1 MKILAFETSCDD
13 TSIALFEDAKLI
25 TMHTKSQ
32 IKIHN
37 ETGGVV
43 PEIASREHANVIFSV
58 LDTVLREGNTTLQN
72 IDYIAVTTHPGLV
85 PSLLTG
91 ITVASTLSEVLQI
104 PILPI
109 NHIEAHIFSNWLERD
124 ESEIQFPL
132 VCLTVSGGHNEV
144 WYMNDMWTKE
154 KLGQT
159 QDDAG

>member
-1 MKILAFETSCDD
+1 M
-13 TSIALFEDAKLI
+13 
-25 TMHTKSQ
+25 
-32 IKIHN
+32 
-37 ETGGVV
+37 V
-43 PEIASREHANVIFSV
+43 PEIASREHANVIFDV
-58 LDTVLREGNTTLQN
+58 LDIVLKEGNTTLQD

-132 VCLTVSGGHNEV
+132 VCLTVSG
-144 WYMNDMWTKE
+144 
-154 KLGQT
+154 
-159 QDDAG
+159 